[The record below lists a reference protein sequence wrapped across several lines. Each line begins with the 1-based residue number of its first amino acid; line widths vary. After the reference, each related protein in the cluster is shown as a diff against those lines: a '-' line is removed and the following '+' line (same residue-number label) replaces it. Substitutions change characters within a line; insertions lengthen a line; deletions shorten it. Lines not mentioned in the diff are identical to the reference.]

1 MNQVFKLFIA
11 LGLFASSFFAHA
23 QATQEAMQSD
33 DNFDDII
40 MEGEGLT
47 LEQTANPEKEAVSGV
62 SVVMDKEQIK
72 TTSQIGLVEDVMSSV
87 QTMPGVTFNGNWNS
101 EPSIRGGYPREMQTV
116 LDGVYILY
124 PWHWGGAYS
133 IFNPHMTDSVKMSNG
148 IFSARYGQALSG
160 LMEVTTGQ
168 TGEEIHFDFN
178 RTSIST
184 DLFIQLPVTNNFGVF
199 AGGKITYIEGY
210 IGAYKMFGGSN
221 EITDALK
228 TVPYIRDFYTK
239 IYWNPAEKLNLTF
252 NAFYGSDGVG
262 LETDDT
268 DDGEHTTSD
277 FDFSMQT
284 AFAALNAKWIPSD
297 NTQVKALASYNWTFE
312 NLTYSGT
319 VDGEF
324 KYNDDFL
331 EQYGSLLSDEAR
343 ASKKYHLNT
352 QNESQKER
360 IIAHQIQGKIEGE
373 MELNASNRIALG
385 AEEMWSRS
393 DTTQKMHGWNEQLK
407 KDSPYPDFYEI
418 DYSIKEKGNNVFKSA
433 AYVLWNFGTETSV
446 FSGETG
452 LRIDELNIRNYNA
465 DLSLDAKPVFNP
477 RAVLHCTP
485 WRYTDYFDK
494 VSFSAGCGL
503 FSSVPMEL
511 IVASK
516 DMGLKESDVSPN
528 RAIFTVLG
536 TELKFNEDW
545 NFKLEGYYKHYL
557 NRMFTVEDDTDPMDI
572 KLDSRFNGKG
582 FTTGFDLMLEKKN
595 GEKWDGY
602 LSYSF
607 VMAKFKNPYT
617 KLYDDQTTNYGDPL
631 DEWYYPDFHR
641 FHTLNAVANFK
652 FKEHWTFTVKGTFAT
667 GTPKKDSSSIYCYP
681 AKLEDGTV
689 IQRYTRN
696 SFYSDSLRTQISCP
710 IDIRLG
716 YKKKVGKSSRTTL
729 EYYIGA
735 EDIFLNLYSPKG
747 EKGFNSRTGKE
758 DDNTSSANFNIG
770 IPMISLGLKISY

>member
-1 MNQVFKLFIA
+1 MNHVFKLLIA
-11 LGLFASSFFAHA
+11 LGLFASSFFVHA
-23 QATQEAMQSD
+23 QAAQDAIQPED
-33 DNFDDII
+33 DFDDII

-47 LEQTANPEKEAVSGV
+47 LEQTADSAKEAVSGV

-72 TTSQIGLVEDVMSSV
+72 TTAQIGLVEDVMSSV

-148 IFSARYGQALSG
+148 VFSARYGQALSG
-160 LMEVTTGQ
+160 LMEVTTVQ
-168 TGEEIHFDFN
+168 PSEEIHFDFN
-178 RTSIST
+178 ITSIAT
-184 DLFIQLPVTNNFGVF
+184 DLFVQLPVTKNFGIF
-199 AGGKITYIEGY
+199 AGGKVTYIEGY

-239 IYWNPAEKLNLTF
+239 IYWNPAEKLSLTF

-277 FDFSMQT
+277 FDFSMQS
-284 AFAALNAKWIPSD
+284 AFAALNAKWIPTD
-297 NTQVKALASYNWTFE
+297 NTQIKALASYNWTFE
-312 NLTYSGT
+312 NLTYNGT

-324 KYNDDFL
+324 KYNEDFL

-352 QNESQKER
+352 QNENQKER
-360 IIAHQIQGKIEGE
+360 MIVHQLQGKIEGE
-373 MELNASNRIALG
+373 MELNASNRIAVG

-393 DTTQKMHGWNEQLK
+393 NTTQKTHGWNEQLK
-407 KDSPYPDFYEI
+407 GDFPYPDFYEF
-418 DYSIKEKGNNVFKSA
+418 DYSIRDKGNNVFKSA
-433 AYVLWNFGTETSV
+433 TFALWNFGTDASL
-446 FSGETG
+446 FSGEAG
-452 LRIDELNIRNYNA
+452 FRVDEFHIKNYSNDFSLN
-465 DLSLDAKPVFNP
+465 AKPVFNP
-477 RAVLHCTP
+477 RAVLHYTP
-485 WRYTDYFDK
+485 WLYTDHFDK

-511 IVASK
+511 MVASK
-516 DMGLKESDVSPN
+516 DMGIKESEVSPN
-528 RAIFTVLG
+528 RAIFAVLG
-536 TELKFNEDW
+536 TDLKFSEDW
-545 NFKLEGYYKHYL
+545 SFKLEGYYKHYL
-557 NRMFTVEDDTDPMDI
+557 KRMFAVADDSNPMDT
-572 KLDSRFNGKG
+572 KLNARFDGKG

-607 VMAKFKNPYT
+607 VMARFKNPYT
-617 KLYDDQTTNYGDPL
+617 KMYDEQTTNYGDPL

-641 FHTLNAVANFK
+641 FHTLNAVANLK

-667 GTPKKDSSSIYCYP
+667 GTPKKDSGDIYCYP

-710 IDIRLG
+710 VDLRLG

-735 EDIFLNLYSPKG
+735 EDVFLNLYSPKG

-758 DDNTSSANFNIG
+758 DDSASSANFNIG